1 MLASGNR
8 HNTRPAVD
16 GQRTGSV
23 VENGHV
29 ENVGAATDNR
39 LFLGT

>member
-1 MLASGNR
+1 MLASGSR

-16 GQRTGSV
+16 RQTTGSG

-29 ENVGAATDNR
+29 ESVGAATHDDR
-39 LFLGT
+39 LT

>member
-1 MLASGNR
+1 MVGSGTR

-16 GQRTGSV
+16 GQRAGSG

-39 LFLGT
+39 LFLVS